1 MRPFI
6 FETLFEDTLVRENFS
21 QPIELIDS
29 TGAVIATLPR
39 DILYIDNP
47 TTPAGFSDDQQ
58 TEHPFYT
65 SSTLEQFVDEGKGI
79 FKKGESY
86 GLMDNKGQVA
96 LDFKYQYLSDQ
107 EYKYIHCYII
117 LC

>member
-1 MRPFI
+1 MSG
-6 FETLFEDTLVRENFS
+6 L
-21 QPIELIDS
+21 
-29 TGAVIATLPR
+29 ATFPR

-47 TTPAGFSDDQQ
+47 TTPAGFSDDEQ

-65 SSTLEQFVDEGKGI
+65 SSTLRELVDEGKGI

-96 LDFKYQYLSDQ
+96 LDFKYQYLSDLHKGKLFAHYSVFVNNKTINQ
-107 EYKYIHCYII
+107 FGII
-117 LC
+117 DDKGNWLIEISPSQF